1 MSKSTGLIINEVAFN
16 QEDLSFIE
24 VFSFQDEGSEG
35 KPHYSIVV
43 LQPGSDGKTRGAQVV
58 AIIDLANLIDHPFSM
73 SKYYII
79 GSPSSQW
86 TQHPVPT
93 NQGIP
98 LVGGNGIYAYGF
110 IKSWLDVE
118 DTGLKMV
125 ALLKSYD
132 VEISTVLPTNYRRLP
147 FVEKNP
153 NLQAYIRSYMID
165 VLMVR
170 GPQGNIG
177 ECNAIDSLV
186 PFLDTRLK
194 ATMQPKYWD
203 APLKDDAAP
212 TSLQRCG
219 VSTLPFMHMD
229 FKYESPS
236 PYRRNPCSMERYD
249 REENMDTLIAPF
261 GILNDDVCGASLEDD
276 TQSGLSGEKLDPE
289 AQATKRFK
297 ASHTPLPDGASTFV
311 IPDNQAGV
319 LNEIALYEINKLEI
333 QSKTG
338 AIETNLLEESN
349 FQNPRAFQKAK
360 EFISEKISHL
370 FNVQELDKYSE
381 WFNLIENKVEP
392 EESTFNCRVC
402 SSMLNHYGIKEKSE
416 LSQEKGVKKRNLA
429 ANMNALKHHNAL
441 ETHKS
446 AMAYYRTD
454 LAFAKDHALAHIQD
468 AMASPAH
475 LKTISNLKTAFQEA
489 VQKLPY
495 TVHPGLV
502 DLQIENQAPNLG
514 ISCREEHAAKSMQ
527 QVMGEMEMENVLV
540 ALKAYDGP
548 FSIICDGSR

>member
-16 QEDLSFIE
+16 QQDLSFIE

-73 SKYYII
+73 SKYYTI

-98 LVGGNGIYAYGF
+98 LVGGGIKAYGMY
-110 IKSWLDVE
+110 KSWLDVE
-118 DTGLKMV
+118 DTGLKLV

-132 VEISTVLPTNYRRLP
+132 VEISTVLPTDYRRLP

-153 NLQAYIRSYMID
+153 NLQAYIRRNMID
-165 VLMVR
+165 ALMVR
-170 GPQGNIG
+170 GPQGNTN
-177 ECNAIDSLV
+177 ECSYIDSLV

-203 APLKDDAAP
+203 APSKYDDAP

-236 PYRRNPCSMERYD
+236 PYRRNPCSMQRYD
-249 REENMDTLIAPF
+249 REENLPTLVVPF
-261 GILNDDVCGASLEDD
+261 GILNDDVCGQSLEDD

-297 ASHTPLPDGASTFV
+297 ASHTPLPDGASNFV
-311 IPDNQAGV
+311 IPENQAGV
-319 LNEIALYEINKLEI
+319 LNEIALYEINRLEI
-333 QSKTG
+333 ESKTG
-338 AIETNLLEESN
+338 AIDTNLLQESN
-349 FQNPRAFQKAK
+349 FQKPRAFQEAL
-360 EFISEKISHL
+360 EFISQKISHL

-381 WFNLIENKVEP
+381 WFNFLENTAEP
-392 EESTFNCRVC
+392 EDSRFNCKVC
-402 SSMLNHYGIKEKSE
+402 SSLLNHYGIKERSD
-416 LSQEKGVKKRNLA
+416 LSKVEGVRKRNLA
-429 ANMNALKHHNAL
+429 ENMQALKHHNEL

-446 AMAYYRTD
+446 VMAYYRTD
-454 LAFAKDHALAHIQD
+454 VAYAKEHALAQIQD
-468 AMASPAH
+468 SMASPAH

-489 VQKLPY
+489 VLKLAY

-502 DLQIENQAPNLG
+502 DLQIENQTPNLG

-527 QVMGEMEMENVLV
+527 EVIGEMEMENVLV